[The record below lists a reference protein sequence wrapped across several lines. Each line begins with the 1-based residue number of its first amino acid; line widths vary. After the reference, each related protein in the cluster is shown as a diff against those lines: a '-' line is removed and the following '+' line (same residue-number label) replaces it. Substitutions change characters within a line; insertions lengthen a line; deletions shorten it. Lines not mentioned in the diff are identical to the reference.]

1 MTIHNDAQ
9 SRPVDPADATSPMD
23 EIFPPPPKRSAPPP
37 VATHSEAPPPA
48 APALDV
54 RATFDS
60 LQLVNSIRD
69 AVVRDIVDKD
79 SARLADALSVRLA
92 PQLRDQI
99 KTGVSAEFA
108 DRAKVFGAIA
118 GVGGLVLGFVG
129 YQSLASSL
137 EVSTKQAAQEAAVA
151 AAESEVKRRS
161 DGVVADMR
169 SMRDGLVDQVKRDRE
184 LIDRSLATAQQVAV
198 DAMLRVTDHAN
209 VTSRDFNKQIQESTK
224 QLIGEARVAAVAEV
238 DRAKLDLRTEYERSQ
253 AAIARLAAE
262 KSAEIKSAGDIFK
275 TQVSS
280 LRAQQAGGA
289 PASASETRPSS
300 EPDDVRRQERMERAM
315 QLDAERRFDLQSML
329 DVAGRFEDSR
339 DSRGYRSVFDP
350 VYNFPSGYTAAERQ
364 QVAALLTADWIP
376 PQERRSTAIELL
388 IAALRSEDPEMFA
401 LAERVY
407 DSNLYTVNQPVDPFI
422 AFVKLAFRERGSAEA
437 RAQFGRVDPK
447 SLTLRGRLNFAYI
460 GKAVGEVSGAESVLH
475 DAIDELFVK
484 DGDVAYIDRYTDYT
498 SAAHVLDVL
507 LRAPVVE
514 KERVIVAVQRIKGL
528 IFKSDNDPDPFEL
541 RKRIDEFLGS

>member
-1 MTIHNDAQ
+1 
-9 SRPVDPADATSPMD
+9 
-23 EIFPPPPKRSAPPP
+23 
-37 VATHSEAPPPA
+37 
-48 APALDV
+48 
-54 RATFDS
+54 
-60 LQLVNSIRD
+60 
-69 AVVRDIVDKD
+69 
-79 SARLADALSVRLA
+79 
-92 PQLRDQI
+92 
-99 KTGVSAEFA
+99 
-108 DRAKVFGAIA
+108 
-118 GVGGLVLGFVG
+118 
-129 YQSLASSL
+129 
-137 EVSTKQAAQEAAVA
+137 
-151 AAESEVKRRS
+151 
-161 DGVVADMR
+161 
-169 SMRDGLVDQVKRDRE
+169 
-184 LIDRSLATAQQVAV
+184 
-198 DAMLRVTDHAN
+198 
-209 VTSRDFNKQIQESTK
+209 
-224 QLIGEARVAAVAEV
+224 
-238 DRAKLDLRTEYERSQ
+238 
-253 AAIARLAAE
+253 
-262 KSAEIKSAGDIFK
+262 
-275 TQVSS
+275 
-280 LRAQQAGGA
+280 
-289 PASASETRPSS
+289 
-300 EPDDVRRQERMERAM
+300 M